1 MNIYDV
7 TIKKEIKTVFE
18 REINGE
24 IITTSIPKDEAPK
37 WEESLKKMDDATF
50 YKVSTG
56 SNLVDKEIKI
66 PETIDNILDELDD
79 LLSINEKDEIKE
91 DIFEAEIKFNNRDD
105 ANKFVTQW
113 SRYNRLSI
121 TMISVENLVTIT
133 NVTNNGKNWI
143 DNYLKNIGEND
154 E

>member
-1 MNIYDV
+1 MEIYDV
-7 TIKKEIKTVFE
+7 KNQKEVKTVFE
-18 REINGE
+18 REIKGE

-37 WEESLKKMDDATF
+37 WKEYLKRMDDATF

-79 LLSINEKDEIKE
+79 LLFINVKDEIKE
-91 DIFEAEIKFNNRDD
+91 DIFEAKIKFNNRDD

-143 DNYLKNIGEND
+143 DNYLKNLGEND